1 MNHLGYLILGLG
13 DNTRMIVPD
22 ITSSETGEE
31 IEVTTAISAIYIAS
45 LSTINRKV
53 RPIICQAGS
62 KQTIYIIKQRII
74 GLASF
79 FHGCLIKKC
88 KGFLNN

>member
-1 MNHLGYLILGLG
+1 MNHLGHLILGRG

-22 ITSSETGEE
+22 ITGSETGEE
-31 IEVTTAISAIYIAS
+31 IEVTTAISAIHIAS

-62 KQTIYIIKQRII
+62 E
-74 GLASF
+74 
-79 FHGCLIKKC
+79 
-88 KGFLNN
+88 